1 MRYTAE
7 PTTLQP
13 FSGLA
18 HDIVIRCIAAVRE
31 DCGDRNERIAY
42 ALQRGLISENEAAS
56 LQMPA

>member
-7 PTTLQP
+7 MTQPQP

-18 HDIVIRCIAAVRE
+18 HDIVIRCIAAVSDDR
-31 DCGDRNERIAY
+31 GDRNERIAY

-56 LQMPA
+56 LRVVA

>member
-7 PTTLQP
+7 MTQPQP

-18 HDIVIRCIAAVRE
+18 HDIVIRCIAAVR
-31 DCGDRNERIAY
+31 DDRGDRNERIAY

-56 LQMPA
+56 LRVAA